1 MPVSSRQV
9 LMTADLHRY
18 LVENSLREPEI
29 LARLRAE
36 TARLAHAGMQIGPE
50 QGQLMAL
57 LAKLIG
63 AKKCIEVGVFTGYS
77 SLVVALALP
86 TDGRIVACD
95 ISEEWTSIGRRYWA
109 EAGVEHKIDLRLG
122 RATRTLDELIGA
134 GDTGTYDYAFI
145 DADKPSYD
153 AYYERI
159 LQLVRPGGLIL
170 IDNVLWSGAVA
181 DAQITD
187 ADTRALRQLN
197 AKLHHDE
204 RVDMSLLGIGDG
216 LTLVRKR

>member
-1 MPVSSRQV
+1 
-9 LMTADLHRY
+9 MTADLHRY
-18 LVENSLREPEI
+18 VVENSLREPEV

-86 TDGRIVACD
+86 ADGSIIACD

-122 RATRTLDELIGA
+122 RATHTLDKLIGA
-134 GDTGTYDYAFI
+134 GEAGTYDYAFI

-181 DAQITD
+181 DTQITD
-187 ADTRALRQLN
+187 ADTSALRQLN
-197 AKLHHDE
+197 AKLHGDE

-216 LTLVRKR
+216 LMLVRKR